1 MSTAPAGN
9 HLPLE
14 VLRMKMKRLLSCLL
28 SLALALSLAALPA
41 SASSATFPDIQSHWA
56 KSYIEAMTAAGM
68 FQGYEDGNFKPE
80 NQLTTA
86 EALALCAR
94 AVGLDS
100 DTALDIATDYYTEV
114 KDTLN
119 NEQTWFYQEFS
130 ICLATGILTSSDLK
144 SLYQSGDLT
153 DPIAKE
159 DLAVY
164 LVRAMQLGPMAER
177 LTSYPLP
184 FDDASSISGD
194 AKPSVYLLHIY
205 GIVEGDEYND
215 FSPKLSVTRAV
226 MATMLTRA
234 IAYMQAHGTSPDLPE
249 YTDYAF
255 RQGTIDSVSESGST
269 ILLSLNSDLTGA
281 AIGTVTLPD
290 DVTIYENNMETTSS
304 ALKTG
309 RHARVCLDSSGAAF
323 AVRVSDEL
331 EVFTAAVNG
340 IEDGSVAVT
349 VDGEER
355 VLTMDRFTQVQI
367 GSKTTGDA
375 SIVDENGNYTT
386 AVCKLDDQGRL
397 VAIQFTGGTSTV
409 EGILSDYTKAST
421 SSASA
426 TIQLIG
432 FDGVTRTYTIPSEAT
447 ITVDGLVDSLSTTLK
462 NSYVVLRLLDEDAS
476 VQSASVDTKSNYVQG
491 VIKSVD
497 SSDDTITIT
506 RLSNDRNAT
515 YDVTSSAVI
524 TYDGKTTRLRDLD
537 KNDFVTILLN
547 ESDDATMIQA
557 YPSST
562 TTEGTISERTF
573 GSGTDT
579 TITFVLTQK
588 DGTKVSFKVDLSDPP
603 TVERDDED
611 STVDKLR
618 VGDEVEITVRYGDVT
633 RIEAVTQNVNV
644 TGTVERIIQE
654 KSGYTLELVLSDGE
668 EVSYAVDSSVPVTQN
683 GDEVALSTLKP
694 GYKLGLAVNG
704 EQVVSIEIQ
713 QAVNTANKVSGTIL
727 YVDYDEDLIY
737 LRAATD
743 TGGEEMVTVEVR
755 SSTVL
760 LDVSTGEELA
770 LGDLD
775 SGDVIEVN
783 GAYSGTLFRATVIL
797 FQ

>member
-1 MSTAPAGN
+1 
-9 HLPLE
+9 
-14 VLRMKMKRLLSCLL
+14 MKVKRLLSCLL
-28 SLALALSLAALPA
+28 SLVMVFSLTALPA
-41 SASSATFPDIQSHWA
+41 SAATTFPDIQTHWA

-68 FQGYEDGNFKPE
+68 FKGYEDGSFKPE

-94 AVGLDS
+94 AIGLDS
-100 DTALDIATDYYTEV
+100 STTMDIATDYYDTV
-114 KDTLN
+114 KTTLN

-130 ICLATGILTSSDLK
+130 ICLATGILTTADLK

-153 DPIAKE
+153 DPIEKE

-177 LTSYPLP
+177 LTSYPLT
-184 FDDASSISGD
+184 FDDASSISAD
-194 AKPSVYLLHIY
+194 AKPSVYLLHVY
-205 GIVEGDEYND
+205 GIVEGDEFND
-215 FSPKLSVTRAV
+215 FSPKLNVTRAV

-255 RQGTIDSVSESGST
+255 RQGVIASATETNGVIQLT
-269 ILLSLNSDLTGA
+269 LNSDLTGA
-281 AIGTVTLPD
+281 AIGTITLPAN
-290 DVTIYENNMETTSS
+290 VTIYENNMETTSS
-304 ALKTG
+304 ALKNG
-309 RHARVCLDSSGAAF
+309 RHARVCLDSTGTAF
-323 AVRVSDEL
+323 AVRVSAEL
-331 EVFTAAVNG
+331 ETFTATVNG
-340 IEDGSVAVT
+340 IDGSSVAVT
-349 VDGEER
+349 VNGSGR
-355 VLTMDRFTQVQI
+355 LLTMDRFTQVQI

-375 SIVDENGNYTT
+375 SIVDSGANYTT

-409 EGILSDYTKAST
+409 EGILADYTRAST
-421 SSASA
+421 SSVSA

-432 FDGVTRTYTIPSEAT
+432 FDGVTRTYAIPSGAT
-447 ITVDGLVDSLSTTLK
+447 ITVDGLVDTLSASQK
-462 NSYVVLRLLDEDAS
+462 DSHVVLRLLDEDNS

-491 VIKSVD
+491 VVKSVD

-524 TYDGKTTRLRDLD
+524 TYKGETTRLRDLD

-547 ESDDATMIQA
+547 EDDDATMIQA
-557 YPSST
+557 YSGST
-562 TTEGTISERTF
+562 TAEGTISERTF
-573 GSGTDT
+573 GSGSDT

-588 DGTKVSFKVDLSDPP
+588 DGTKASFKVDLSDPP

-618 VGDEVEITVRYGDVT
+618 VGDEVVFTIRYGEVT
-633 RIEAVTQNVNV
+633 RIEATTQNVNL

-654 KSGYTLELVLSDGE
+654 KSGYTLEMLLSDGE
-668 EVSYAVDSSVPVTQN
+668 EVSYTVDSTVSVTQN
-683 GDEVALSTLKP
+683 SKEVALSSLKP

-704 EQVVSIEIQ
+704 DQVVAIEIQ
-713 QAVNTANKVSGTIL
+713 QAVNTGNKVSGTIL
-727 YVDYDEDLIY
+727 YVDYAEDIIY
-737 LRAATD
+737 LRATTD
-743 TGGEEMVTVEVR
+743 AGGEEMVTVEVP
-755 SSTVL
+755 SSAVIL
-760 LDVSTGEELA
+760 NASTGGSLD
-770 LGDLD
+770 LRDLD
-775 SGDVIEVN
+775 TGNVIEVN
-783 GAYSGTLFRATVIL
+783 GSYSGTIFRATIIL
-797 FQ
+797 RQ

>member
-1 MSTAPAGN
+1 
-9 HLPLE
+9 
-14 VLRMKMKRLLSCLL
+14 MKVKRLLSCLL
-28 SLALALSLAALPA
+28 SLVMVFSLTALPA
-41 SASSATFPDIQSHWA
+41 SAATTFPDIQTHWA

-68 FQGYEDGNFKPE
+68 FKGYEDGNFKPE

-94 AVGLDS
+94 AIGLDS
-100 DTALDIATDYYTEV
+100 STTMDIATDYYTEV
-114 KDTLN
+114 KTLLN

-130 ICLATGILTSSDLK
+130 VCLATGILTSSDLK

-153 DPIAKE
+153 DPIEKE

-164 LVRAMQLGPMAER
+164 LVRAMQLGPMADR
-177 LTSYPLP
+177 LTSYPLT
-184 FDDASSISGD
+184 FDDASSISAD
-194 AKPSVYLLHIY
+194 AKPSVYLLHVY
-205 GIVEGDEYND
+205 GIVEGDEFND
-215 FSPKLSVTRAV
+215 FSPKLNVTRAV

-255 RQGTIDSVSESGST
+255 RQGVIASTSEANGVIQLT
-269 ILLSLNSDLTGA
+269 LNSDLTGA
-281 AIGTVTLPD
+281 AIGTITLPAN
-290 DVTIYENNMETTSS
+290 VKIYENNMETTSS
-304 ALKTG
+304 ALKNG
-309 RHARVCLDSSGAAF
+309 RHARVCLDSTGTAF
-323 AVRVSDEL
+323 AVRVSAEL
-331 EVFTAAVNG
+331 ETFTATVNG
-340 IEDGSVAVT
+340 IDGKNVAVT
-349 VDGEER
+349 VNGSGR
-355 VLTMDRFTQVQI
+355 LLTMDRFTQVQI
-367 GSKTTGDA
+367 GNKTTGDY
-375 SIVDENGNYTT
+375 SIVDTGANYTT

-432 FDGVTRTYTIPSEAT
+432 FDGVTRTYTIPSDAT

-491 VIKSVD
+491 VIRSVD
-497 SSDDTITIT
+497 SSDDTISIT

-603 TVERDDED
+603 VVERDDED

-618 VGDEVEITVRYGDVT
+618 VGDEVVFTVRYGDVT
-633 RIEAVTQNVNV
+633 RIEATTQNVNL

-654 KSGYTLELVLSDGE
+654 KTGYTLEMLLSDGE
-668 EVSYAVDSSVPVTQN
+668 RVSYTVDSTVSVTQN
-683 GDEVALSTLKP
+683 NKEVALSSLKP

-704 EQVVSIEIQ
+704 DQVVAIEIQ
-713 QAVNTANKVSGTIL
+713 QAVNTGNKVSGTIL
-727 YVDYDEDLIY
+727 YVDYAEDIIY
-737 LRAATD
+737 LRATTD
-743 TGGEEMVTVEVR
+743 TGGEEMVTVEVP
-755 SSTVL
+755 STAVIL
-760 LDVSTGEELA
+760 NASTGGTLI
-770 LGDLD
+770 LRDLD
-775 SGDVIEVN
+775 TGSVIEVN
-783 GAYSGTLFRATVIL
+783 GSYNGTLFRATVIL
-797 FQ
+797 RQ

>member
-1 MSTAPAGN
+1 MSTAPAD
-9 HLPLE
+9 HQMPME
-14 VLRMKMKRLLSCLL
+14 VSRMKVKRLLSGL
-28 SLALALSLAALPA
+28 LALVMVLTATILPA
-41 SASSATFPDIQSHWA
+41 SAATTFPDIQSHWA

-68 FQGYEDGNFKPE
+68 FKGYEDGNFKPE

-94 AVGLDS
+94 TVGLDS
-100 DTALDIATDYYTEV
+100 STTMDIATDYYDTV
-114 KDTLN
+114 KTTLN

-130 ICLATGILTSSDLK
+130 ICLATGILTTSDLK

-177 LTSYPLP
+177 LTSYPLT
-184 FDDASSISGD
+184 FDDASSISAD
-194 AKPSVYLLHIY
+194 AKPSVYLLHVY
-205 GIVEGDEYND
+205 GIVEGDEFND
-215 FSPKLSVTRAV
+215 FSPKLNVTRAV

-255 RQGTIDSVSESGST
+255 RQGVISSVSTTNGV
-269 ILLSLNSDLTGA
+269 IQLSLNSDLTGA
-281 AIGTVTLPD
+281 AIGTVTLPAN
-290 DVTIYENNMETTSS
+290 VKIYENNMETTSS
-304 ALKTG
+304 ALKNG
-309 RHARVCLDSSGAAF
+309 RHARVCLDSSGTPF
-323 AVRVSDEL
+323 AVRVSGEL
-331 EVFTAAVNG
+331 ETFTATVNG
-340 IEDGSVAVT
+340 IDGKNVAVT
-349 VDGEER
+349 ADGTGR
-355 VLTMDRFTQVQI
+355 LLTMDRLTQVQI
-367 GSKTTGDA
+367 GTKTTGDY
-375 SIVDENGNYTT
+375 SIVDSGANYTT
-386 AVCKLDDQGRL
+386 AVCKLDDQGHL

-421 SSASA
+421 SSANA

-432 FDGVTRTYTIPSEAT
+432 FDGVTRTYTIPSDAT
-447 ITVDGLVDSLSTTLK
+447 ITVDGLVDSLSSSLK
-462 NSYVVLRLLDEDAS
+462 DSYVILRLLDEDAS
-476 VQSASVDTKSNYVQG
+476 VQSVSVDTKSNYVQG

-497 SSDDTITIT
+497 SSDDTISIT
-506 RLSNDRNAT
+506 RLSNDRTAT

-524 TYDGKTTRLRDLD
+524 TYDGETTRLKDLD

-579 TITFVLTQK
+579 TITFVVTQK

-603 TVERDDED
+603 VVERDDED

-618 VGDEVEITVRYGDVT
+618 VGDEVEFTVRYGDVT
-633 RIEAVTQNVNV
+633 RIEATTQNVNL

-654 KSGYTLELVLSDGE
+654 KSGYTLEMLLSDGE
-668 EVSYAVDSSVPVTQN
+668 EVSYTVDNSVSVTQN
-683 GDEVALSTLKP
+683 NKEVALSSLKP

-704 EQVVSIEIQ
+704 DQVVAIELQ
-713 QAVNTANKVSGTIL
+713 QAVNTGNKVSGTIL
-727 YVDYDEDLIY
+727 YVDYSEDIIY
-737 LRAATD
+737 LRATTD
-743 TGGEEMVTVEVR
+743 TGSEEMVTVEVP
-755 SSTVL
+755 SSAVIL
-760 LDVSTGEELA
+760 NASTGGTLV
-770 LGDLD
+770 LRDLD
-775 SGDVIEVN
+775 TGDSIEVN
-783 GAYSGTLFRATVIL
+783 GAYSGTIFQATIIL
-797 FQ
+797 RQ

>member
-1 MSTAPAGN
+1 MSTAPAD
-9 HLPLE
+9 HQMPME
-14 VLRMKMKRLLSCLL
+14 VSRMKVKRLLSGL
-28 SLALALSLAALPA
+28 LALVMVLTATILPA
-41 SASSATFPDIQSHWA
+41 SAATTFPDIQNHWA

-68 FQGYEDGNFKPE
+68 FKGYEDGNFKPE

-94 AVGLDS
+94 TIGLDS
-100 DTALDIATDYYTEV
+100 STTMDIATDYYDTV
-114 KDTLN
+114 KTTLN

-130 ICLATGILTSSDLK
+130 ICLATGILTTADLK

-177 LTSYPLP
+177 LTSYPLT
-184 FDDASSISGD
+184 FDDASSISAD
-194 AKPSVYLLHIY
+194 AKPSVYLLHVY
-205 GIVEGDEYND
+205 GIVEGDEFND
-215 FSPKLSVTRAV
+215 FSPKLNVTRAV

-255 RQGTIDSVSESGST
+255 RQGVISSVSTTNGV
-269 ILLSLNSDLTGA
+269 IQLSLNSDLTGA
-281 AIGTVTLPD
+281 AIGTVTLPAN
-290 DVTIYENNMETTSS
+290 VTIYENNMETTSS
-304 ALKTG
+304 ALKNG
-309 RHARVCLDSSGAAF
+309 RHARVCLDSSGTPF
-323 AVRVSDEL
+323 AVRVSGEL
-331 EVFTAAVNG
+331 ETFTATVNG
-340 IEDGSVAVT
+340 IDGKNVAVT
-349 VDGEER
+349 ADGTGR
-355 VLTMDRFTQVQI
+355 LLTMDRFTQVQI
-367 GSKTTGDA
+367 GTKTTGDY
-375 SIVDENGNYTT
+375 SIVESGANYTT

-409 EGILSDYTKAST
+409 EGILADYTKAST

-491 VIKSVD
+491 VIRSVD
-497 SSDDTITIT
+497 SSDDTISIT

-547 ESDDATMIQA
+547 ENDDATMIQA

-579 TITFVLTQK
+579 TITFVVTQK

-603 TVERDDED
+603 VVERDDED

-618 VGDEVEITVRYGDVT
+618 VGDEVEFTVRYGDVT
-633 RIEAVTQNVNV
+633 RIEATTQNVNL

-654 KSGYTLELVLSDGE
+654 KSGYTLEMLLSDGE
-668 EVSYAVDSSVPVTQN
+668 RVSYTVDSTVSVTQN
-683 GDEVALSTLKP
+683 NKEVALSSLKP

-704 EQVVSIEIQ
+704 DQVVAIEIQ
-713 QAVNTANKVSGTIL
+713 QAVNTGNKVSGTIL
-727 YVDYDEDLIY
+727 WVDYAQDLIY
-737 LRAATD
+737 LRATTD
-743 TGGEEMVTVEVR
+743 TGSEEMVTVEVP
-755 SSTVL
+755 SSAVIL
-760 LDVSTGEELA
+760 NASTGKSLV
-770 LGDLD
+770 LRDLD
-775 SGDVIEVN
+775 TGNVIEVN
-783 GAYSGTLFRATVIL
+783 GSYSGTIFEATIIL
-797 FQ
+797 RQ

>member
-1 MSTAPAGN
+1 
-9 HLPLE
+9 
-14 VLRMKMKRLLSCLL
+14 MKVKRLLSGL
-28 SLALALSLAALPA
+28 LALVMVLTATILPA
-41 SASSATFPDIQSHWA
+41 SAATTFPDIQNHWA
-56 KSYIEAMTAAGM
+56 KSYIEAMTTAGM
-68 FQGYEDGNFKPE
+68 FKGYEDGNFKPE

-94 AVGLDS
+94 AIGLDS
-100 DTALDIATDYYTEV
+100 STTMDIATDYYTEV
-114 KDTLN
+114 KTLLN

-130 ICLATGILTSSDLK
+130 VCLATGILTSSDLK

-153 DPIAKE
+153 DPIEKE

-164 LVRAMQLGPMAER
+164 LVRAMQLGPMADR
-177 LTSYPLP
+177 LTSYPLT
-184 FDDASSISGD
+184 FDDASSISAD
-194 AKPSVYLLHIY
+194 AKPSVYLLHVY
-205 GIVEGDEYND
+205 GIVEGDEFND
-215 FSPKLSVTRAV
+215 FSPKLNVTRAV

-255 RQGTIDSVSESGST
+255 RQGVIASTSEANGVIQLT
-269 ILLSLNSDLTGA
+269 LNSDLTGA
-281 AIGTVTLPD
+281 AIGTITLPAN
-290 DVTIYENNMETTSS
+290 VKIYENNMETTSS
-304 ALKTG
+304 ALKNG
-309 RHARVCLDSSGAAF
+309 RHARVCLDSTGTAF
-323 AVRVSDEL
+323 AVRVSAEL
-331 EVFTAAVNG
+331 ETFTTTVNG
-340 IEDGSVAVT
+340 IDGKNVAVT
-349 VDGEER
+349 VNGSGR
-355 VLTMDRFTQVQI
+355 LLTMDRFTQVQI
-367 GSKTTGDA
+367 GNKTTGDY
-375 SIVDENGNYTT
+375 SIVDTGANYTT

-491 VIKSVD
+491 VIRSVD
-497 SSDDTITIT
+497 SSDDTISIT

-603 TVERDDED
+603 VVERDDED

-618 VGDEVEITVRYGDVT
+618 VGDEVVFTVRYGDVT
-633 RIEAVTQNVNV
+633 RIEATTQNVNL

-654 KSGYTLELVLSDGE
+654 KTGYTLEMLLSDGE
-668 EVSYAVDSSVPVTQN
+668 RVSYTVDSTVSVTQN
-683 GDEVALSTLKP
+683 NKEVALSSLKP

-704 EQVVSIEIQ
+704 DQVVAIEIQ
-713 QAVNTANKVSGTIL
+713 QAVNTGNKVSGTIL
-727 YVDYDEDLIY
+727 YVDYAEDLIY
-737 LRAATD
+737 LRATTD
-743 TGGEEMVTVEVR
+743 TGGEEMVTVEVP
-755 SSTVL
+755 STAVIL
-760 LDVSTGEELA
+760 NASTGGTLI
-770 LGDLD
+770 LRDLD
-775 SGDVIEVN
+775 TGSVIEVN
-783 GAYSGTLFRATVIL
+783 GSYNGTIFRATVIL
-797 FQ
+797 RQ

>member
-1 MSTAPAGN
+1 MSTAPAD
-9 HLPLE
+9 HQMPME
-14 VLRMKMKRLLSCLL
+14 VSRMKVKRLLSGL
-28 SLALALSLAALPA
+28 LALVMVLTATILPA
-41 SASSATFPDIQSHWA
+41 SAATTFPDIQSHWA

-68 FQGYEDGNFKPE
+68 FKGYEDGNFKPE

-94 AVGLDS
+94 TVGLDS
-100 DTALDIATDYYTEV
+100 STTMDIATDYYDTV
-114 KDTLN
+114 KTTLN

-130 ICLATGILTSSDLK
+130 ICLATGILTTSDLK

-159 DLAVY
+159 DLAIY

-177 LTSYPLP
+177 LTSYPLT
-184 FDDASSISGD
+184 FDDASSISAD
-194 AKPSVYLLHIY
+194 AKPSVYLLHVY
-205 GIVEGDEYND
+205 GIVEGDEFND
-215 FSPKLSVTRAV
+215 FSPKLNVTRAV

-255 RQGTIDSVSESGST
+255 RQGVISSVSETNGV
-269 ILLSLNSDLTGA
+269 IQLSLNSDLTGA
-281 AIGTVTLPD
+281 AIGTVTLPAN
-290 DVTIYENNMETTSS
+290 VTIYENNMETTSS
-304 ALKTG
+304 ALKNG
-309 RHARVCLDSSGAAF
+309 RHARVCLDSSGTPF
-323 AVRVSDEL
+323 AVRVSGEL
-331 EVFTAAVNG
+331 ETFTATVNG
-340 IEDGSVAVT
+340 IDGKNVAVT
-349 VDGEER
+349 ADGTGQL
-355 VLTMDRFTQVQI
+355 LTMDRFTQVQI
-367 GSKTTGDA
+367 GTKTTGDY
-375 SIVDENGNYTT
+375 SIVDSGANYTT

-409 EGILSDYTKAST
+409 EGIFADYTKAST
-421 SSASA
+421 SSTSA

-432 FDGVTRTYTIPSEAT
+432 FDGVTRTYTIPSDAT
-447 ITVDGLVDSLSTTLK
+447 ITVDGLVDSLSSSLK
-462 NSYVVLRLLDEDAS
+462 DSYVILRLLDEDAS
-476 VQSASVDTKSNYVQG
+476 VQSVSVDTKSNYVQG

-497 SSDDTITIT
+497 SSDDTISIT
-506 RLSNDRNAT
+506 RLSNDRTAT

-524 TYDGKTTRLRDLD
+524 TYDGETTRLRDLD

-579 TITFVLTQK
+579 TITFVVTQK

-603 TVERDDED
+603 VVERDDED

-618 VGDEVEITVRYGDVT
+618 VGDEVEFTVRYGEVT
-633 RIEAVTQNVNV
+633 RIEAVTQNVNL

-654 KSGYTLELVLSDGE
+654 KSGYTLEMLLSDGE
-668 EVSYAVDSSVPVTQN
+668 EVSYTVDNSVSVTQN
-683 GDEVALSTLKP
+683 SKEVALSSLKP

-704 EQVVSIEIQ
+704 DQVVAIEIQ
-713 QAVNTANKVSGTIL
+713 QAVNTGNKVSGTIL
-727 YVDYDEDLIY
+727 YVDYAEDIIY
-737 LRAATD
+737 LRATTD
-743 TGGEEMVTVEVR
+743 AGSEEMVTVEVP
-755 SSTVL
+755 SSTVIL
-760 LDVSTGEELA
+760 NASTGGTLV
-770 LGDLD
+770 LRDLD
-775 SGDVIEVN
+775 TGDSIEVN
-783 GAYSGTLFRATVIL
+783 GAYSGTIFQATIIL
-797 FQ
+797 RQ

>member
-1 MSTAPAGN
+1 MSTAPAD
-9 HLPLE
+9 HQMPME
-14 VLRMKMKRLLSCLL
+14 VSRMKVKRLLSGL
-28 SLALALSLAALPA
+28 LALVMVLTATILPA
-41 SASSATFPDIQSHWA
+41 SAATTFPDIQNHWA

-68 FQGYEDGNFKPE
+68 FKGYEDGNFKPE

-94 AVGLDS
+94 TVGLDS
-100 DTALDIATDYYTEV
+100 STTMDIATDYYDTV
-114 KDTLN
+114 KTTLN

-130 ICLATGILTSSDLK
+130 ICLATGILTTSDLK

-177 LTSYPLP
+177 LTSYPLT
-184 FDDASSISGD
+184 FDDASSISAD
-194 AKPSVYLLHIY
+194 AKPSVYLLHVY
-205 GIVEGDEYND
+205 GIVEGDEFND
-215 FSPKLSVTRAV
+215 FSPKLNVTRAV

-255 RQGTIDSVSESGST
+255 RQGVISSVSTPNGV
-269 ILLSLNSDLTGA
+269 IQLSLNSDLTGA
-281 AIGTVTLPD
+281 AIGTVTLPAN
-290 DVTIYENNMETTSS
+290 VKIYENNMETTSS
-304 ALKTG
+304 ALKNG
-309 RHARVCLDSSGAAF
+309 RHARVCLDSSGTPF
-323 AVRVSDEL
+323 AVRVSGEL
-331 EVFTAAVNG
+331 ETFTATVNG
-340 IEDGSVAVT
+340 IDGKNVAVT
-349 VDGEER
+349 ADGTGR
-355 VLTMDRFTQVQI
+355 LLTMDRLTQVQI
-367 GSKTTGDA
+367 GTKTTGDY
-375 SIVDENGNYTT
+375 SIVDSGANYTT

-421 SSASA
+421 SSANA

-432 FDGVTRTYTIPSEAT
+432 FDGVTRTYTIPSDAT
-447 ITVDGLVDSLSTTLK
+447 ITVDGLVDSLSSSLK
-462 NSYVVLRLLDEDAS
+462 DSYVILRLLDEDAS
-476 VQSASVDTKSNYVQG
+476 VQSVSVDTKSNYVQG

-497 SSDDTITIT
+497 SSDDTISIT
-506 RLSNDRNAT
+506 RLSNDRTAT

-524 TYDGKTTRLRDLD
+524 TYDGETTRLKDLD

-579 TITFVLTQK
+579 TITFVVTQK

-603 TVERDDED
+603 VVERDDED

-618 VGDEVEITVRYGDVT
+618 VGDEVEFTVRYGDVT
-633 RIEAVTQNVNV
+633 RIEATTQNVNL

-654 KSGYTLELVLSDGE
+654 KSGYTLEMLLSDGE
-668 EVSYAVDSSVPVTQN
+668 EVSYTVDNSVSVTQN
-683 GDEVALSTLKP
+683 NKEVALSSLKP

-704 EQVVSIEIQ
+704 DQVVAIEIQ
-713 QAVNTANKVSGTIL
+713 QAVNTGNKVSGTIL
-727 YVDYDEDLIY
+727 YVDYSEDIIY
-737 LRAATD
+737 LRATTD
-743 TGGEEMVTVEVR
+743 TGSEEMVTVEVP
-755 SSTVL
+755 SSAVIL
-760 LDVSTGEELA
+760 NASTGGTLV
-770 LGDLD
+770 LRDLD
-775 SGDVIEVN
+775 TGDIIEVN
-783 GAYSGTLFRATVIL
+783 GSYSGTIFEATIIL
-797 FQ
+797 RQ

>member
-1 MSTAPAGN
+1 
-9 HLPLE
+9 
-14 VLRMKMKRLLSCLL
+14 MKVKRLLSGL
-28 SLALALSLAALPA
+28 LALVMVLTATILPA
-41 SASSATFPDIQSHWA
+41 SAATTFPDIQNHWA

-68 FQGYEDGNFKPE
+68 FKGYEDGNFKPE

-94 AVGLDS
+94 TVGLDS
-100 DTALDIATDYYTEV
+100 STISDITTDYYDTV
-114 KDTLN
+114 KTTLN

-130 ICLATGILTSSDLK
+130 ICLATGILTTSDLK

-177 LTSYPLP
+177 LTSYPLT
-184 FDDASSISGD
+184 FDDASSIASD
-194 AKPSVYLLHIY
+194 AKPSVYLLHVY
-205 GIVEGDEYND
+205 GIVEGDQFND
-215 FSPKLSVTRAV
+215 FSPKLNVTRAV

-234 IAYMQAHGTSPDLPE
+234 IAYMQAHGTSPDLPA

-255 RQGTIDSVSESGST
+255 RQGVISSTTETNGTIQ
-269 ILLSLNSDLTGA
+269 LSLNSDLTGA
-281 AIGTVTLPD
+281 AIGTITLPAN
-290 DVTIYENNMETTSS
+290 VKIYENNMESTSS
-304 ALKTG
+304 ALKNG
-309 RHARVCLDSSGAAF
+309 RHARVCLDSSGTPF
-323 AVRVSDEL
+323 AVRVSAEL
-331 EVFTAAVNG
+331 ETFTATVNG
-340 IEDGSVAVT
+340 IDGKNVAVT
-349 VDGEER
+349 VNGTGR
-355 VLTMDRFTQVQI
+355 ILTMDRFTQVQI
-367 GSKTTGDA
+367 GTKTTGDY
-375 SIVDENGNYTT
+375 SIVDSGSNYTT

-421 SSASA
+421 SSANA

-432 FDGVTRTYTIPSEAT
+432 FDGVTRTYTIPSDAT
-447 ITVDGLVDSLSTTLK
+447 ITVDGLVDSLSSSLK
-462 NSYVVLRLLDEDAS
+462 DSYVILRLLDEDAS
-476 VQSASVDTKSNYVQG
+476 VQSVSVDTKSNYVQG

-497 SSDDTITIT
+497 SSDDTISIT
-506 RLSNDRNAT
+506 RLSNDRTAT

-524 TYDGKTTRLRDLD
+524 TYDGETTRLKDLD

-579 TITFVLTQK
+579 TITFVVTQK

-603 TVERDDED
+603 VVERDDED

-618 VGDEVEITVRYGDVT
+618 VGDEVEFTVRYGDVT
-633 RIEAVTQNVNV
+633 RIEATTQNVNL

-654 KSGYTLELVLSDGE
+654 KSGYTLEMLLSDGE
-668 EVSYAVDSSVPVTQN
+668 EVSYTVDNSVSVTQN
-683 GDEVALSTLKP
+683 NKEVALSSLKP

-704 EQVVSIEIQ
+704 DQVVAIEIQ
-713 QAVNTANKVSGTIL
+713 QAVNTGNKVSGTIL
-727 YVDYDEDLIY
+727 YVDYAEDIIY
-737 LRAATD
+737 LRATTD
-743 TGGEEMVTVEVR
+743 AGGEEMVTVEVP
-755 SSTVL
+755 SSAVIL
-760 LDVSTGEELA
+760 NASTGGTLV
-770 LGDLD
+770 LRDLD
-775 SGDVIEVN
+775 TGDIIEVN
-783 GAYSGTLFRATVIL
+783 GSYSGTIFEATIIL
-797 FQ
+797 RQ

>member
-1 MSTAPAGN
+1 MSTAPAD
-9 HLPLE
+9 HQMPME
-14 VLRMKMKRLLSCLL
+14 VSRMKVKRLLSGL
-28 SLALALSLAALPA
+28 LALVMVLTATILPA
-41 SASSATFPDIQSHWA
+41 SAATTFPDIQSHWA

-68 FQGYEDGNFKPE
+68 FKGYEDGNFKPE

-94 AVGLDS
+94 TVGLDS
-100 DTALDIATDYYTEV
+100 STTMDIATDYYDTV
-114 KDTLN
+114 KTTLN

-130 ICLATGILTSSDLK
+130 ICLATGILTTSDLK

-177 LTSYPLP
+177 LTSYPLT
-184 FDDASSISGD
+184 FDDASSISAD
-194 AKPSVYLLHIY
+194 AKPSVYLLHVY
-205 GIVEGDEYND
+205 GIVEGDEFND
-215 FSPKLSVTRAV
+215 FSPKLNVTRAV

-255 RQGTIDSVSESGST
+255 RQGVISSVSTTNGV
-269 ILLSLNSDLTGA
+269 IQLSLNSDLTGA
-281 AIGTVTLPD
+281 AIGTVTLPAN
-290 DVTIYENNMETTSS
+290 VKIYENNMETTSS
-304 ALKTG
+304 ALKNG
-309 RHARVCLDSSGAAF
+309 RHARVCLDSSGTPF
-323 AVRVSDEL
+323 AVRVSGEL
-331 EVFTAAVNG
+331 ETFTATVNG
-340 IEDGSVAVT
+340 IDGKNVAVT
-349 VDGEER
+349 ADGTGR
-355 VLTMDRFTQVQI
+355 LLTMDRLTQVQI
-367 GSKTTGDA
+367 GTKTTGDY
-375 SIVDENGNYTT
+375 SIVDSGANYTT

-409 EGILSDYTKAST
+409 EGILSDYIKAST
-421 SSASA
+421 SSANA

-432 FDGVTRTYTIPSEAT
+432 FDGVTRTYTIPSDAT
-447 ITVDGLVDSLSTTLK
+447 ITVDGLVDSLSSSLK
-462 NSYVVLRLLDEDAS
+462 DSYVILRLLDEDAS
-476 VQSASVDTKSNYVQG
+476 VQSVSVDTKSNYVQG

-497 SSDDTITIT
+497 SSDDTISIT
-506 RLSNDRNAT
+506 RLSNDRTAT

-524 TYDGKTTRLRDLD
+524 TYDGETTRLKDLD

-579 TITFVLTQK
+579 TITFVVTQK

-603 TVERDDED
+603 VVERDDED

-618 VGDEVEITVRYGDVT
+618 VGDEVEFTVRYGDVT
-633 RIEAVTQNVNV
+633 RIEATTQNVNL

-654 KSGYTLELVLSDGE
+654 KSGYTLEMLLSDGE
-668 EVSYAVDSSVPVTQN
+668 EVSYTVDNSVSVTQN
-683 GDEVALSTLKP
+683 NKEVALSSLKP

-704 EQVVSIEIQ
+704 DQVVAIELQ
-713 QAVNTANKVSGTIL
+713 QAVNTGNKVSGTIL
-727 YVDYDEDLIY
+727 YVDYSEDIIY
-737 LRAATD
+737 LRATTD
-743 TGGEEMVTVEVR
+743 TGSEEMVTVEVP
-755 SSTVL
+755 SSAVIL
-760 LDVSTGEELA
+760 NASTGGTLV
-770 LGDLD
+770 LRDLD
-775 SGDVIEVN
+775 TGDSIEVN
-783 GAYSGTLFRATVIL
+783 GAYSGTIFQATIIL
-797 FQ
+797 RQ

>member
-1 MSTAPAGN
+1 MSTAPAD
-9 HLPLE
+9 HQMPME
-14 VLRMKMKRLLSCLL
+14 VSRMKVKRLLSGL
-28 SLALALSLAALPA
+28 LALVMVLTATILPA
-41 SASSATFPDIQSHWA
+41 SAATTFPDIQNHWA

-68 FQGYEDGNFKPE
+68 FKGYEDGNFKPE

-94 AVGLDS
+94 TVGLDS
-100 DTALDIATDYYTEV
+100 STISDITTDYYDTV
-114 KDTLN
+114 KTTLN

-130 ICLATGILTSSDLK
+130 ICLATGILTTSDLK

-177 LTSYPLP
+177 LTSYPLT
-184 FDDASSISGD
+184 FDDASSISAD
-194 AKPSVYLLHIY
+194 AKPSVYLLHVY
-205 GIVEGDEYND
+205 GIVEGDEFNN
-215 FSPKLSVTRAV
+215 FSPKLNVTRAV

-255 RQGTIDSVSESGST
+255 RQGVISSVSETNGV
-269 ILLSLNSDLTGA
+269 IQLSLNSDLTGA
-281 AIGTVTLPD
+281 AIGTVTLPAN
-290 DVTIYENNMETTSS
+290 VTIYENNMETTSS
-304 ALKTG
+304 ALKNG
-309 RHARVCLDSSGAAF
+309 RHARVCLDSSGTPF
-323 AVRVSDEL
+323 AVRVSGEL
-331 EVFTAAVNG
+331 ETFTATVNG
-340 IEDGSVAVT
+340 IDGKNVAVT
-349 VDGEER
+349 ADGTGR
-355 VLTMDRFTQVQI
+355 LLTMDRFTQVQI
-367 GSKTTGDA
+367 GTKTTGDY
-375 SIVDENGNYTT
+375 SIVDSGANYTT

-421 SSASA
+421 SSANA

-432 FDGVTRTYTIPSEAT
+432 FDGVTRTYTIPSDAT
-447 ITVDGLVDSLSTTLK
+447 ITVDGLVDSLSSSLK
-462 NSYVVLRLLDEDAS
+462 DSYVILRLLDEDAS
-476 VQSASVDTKSNYVQG
+476 VQSVSVDTKSNYVQG

-497 SSDDTITIT
+497 SSDDTISIT
-506 RLSNDRNAT
+506 RLSNDRTAT

-524 TYDGKTTRLRDLD
+524 TYDGETTRLKDLD

-579 TITFVLTQK
+579 TITFVVTQK

-603 TVERDDED
+603 VVERDDED

-618 VGDEVEITVRYGDVT
+618 VGDEVEFTVRYGDVT
-633 RIEAVTQNVNV
+633 RIEATTQNVNL

-654 KSGYTLELVLSDGE
+654 KSGYTLEMLLSDGE
-668 EVSYAVDSSVPVTQN
+668 EVSYTVDNSVSVTQN
-683 GDEVALSTLKP
+683 NKEVALSSLKP

-704 EQVVSIEIQ
+704 DQVVAIEIQ
-713 QAVNTANKVSGTIL
+713 QAVNTGNKVSGTIL
-727 YVDYDEDLIY
+727 YVDYSEDIIY
-737 LRAATD
+737 LRATTD
-743 TGGEEMVTVEVR
+743 TGSEEMVTVEVP
-755 SSTVL
+755 SSAVIL
-760 LDVSTGEELA
+760 NASTGGTLV
-770 LGDLD
+770 LRDLD
-775 SGDVIEVN
+775 TGDSIEVN
-783 GAYSGTLFRATVIL
+783 GSYSGTIFEATIIL
-797 FQ
+797 RQ

>member
-1 MSTAPAGN
+1 
-9 HLPLE
+9 
-14 VLRMKMKRLLSCLL
+14 MKVKRLLSCLL
-28 SLALALSLAALPA
+28 SLVMVFSLTALPA
-41 SASSATFPDIQSHWA
+41 SAATTFPDIQTHWA
-56 KSYIEAMTAAGM
+56 KSYIEAMTTAGM
-68 FQGYEDGNFKPE
+68 FKGYEDGNFKPE

-94 AVGLDS
+94 AIGLDS
-100 DTALDIATDYYTEV
+100 STTMDIATDYYTEV
-114 KDTLN
+114 KTLLN

-130 ICLATGILTSSDLK
+130 VCLATGILTSSDLK

-153 DPIAKE
+153 DPIEKE

-164 LVRAMQLGPMAER
+164 LVRAMQLGPMADR
-177 LTSYPLP
+177 LTSYPLT
-184 FDDASSISGD
+184 FDDASSISAD
-194 AKPSVYLLHIY
+194 AKPSVYLLHVY
-205 GIVEGDEYND
+205 GIVEGDEFND
-215 FSPKLSVTRAV
+215 FSPKLNVTRAV

-255 RQGTIDSVSESGST
+255 RQGVIASTSEANGVIQLT
-269 ILLSLNSDLTGA
+269 LNSDLTGA
-281 AIGTVTLPD
+281 AIGTITLPAN
-290 DVTIYENNMETTSS
+290 VKIYENNMETTSS
-304 ALKTG
+304 ALKNG
-309 RHARVCLDSSGAAF
+309 RHARVCLDSTGTAF
-323 AVRVSDEL
+323 AVRVSAEL
-331 EVFTAAVNG
+331 ETFTATVNG
-340 IEDGSVAVT
+340 IDGKNVAVT
-349 VDGEER
+349 VNGSGR
-355 VLTMDRFTQVQI
+355 LLTMDRFTQVQI
-367 GSKTTGDA
+367 GNKTTGDY
-375 SIVDENGNYTT
+375 SIVDTGANYTT

-491 VIKSVD
+491 VIRSVD
-497 SSDDTITIT
+497 SSDDTISIT

-603 TVERDDED
+603 VVERDDED

-618 VGDEVEITVRYGDVT
+618 VGDEVVFTVRYGDVT
-633 RIEAVTQNVNV
+633 RIEATTQNVNL

-654 KSGYTLELVLSDGE
+654 KTGYTLEMLLSDGE
-668 EVSYAVDSSVPVTQN
+668 RVSYTVDSTVSVTQN
-683 GDEVALSTLKP
+683 NKEVALSSLKP

-704 EQVVSIEIQ
+704 DQVVAIEIQ
-713 QAVNTANKVSGTIL
+713 QAVNTGNKVSGTIL
-727 YVDYDEDLIY
+727 YVDYAEDIIY
-737 LRAATD
+737 LRATTD
-743 TGGEEMVTVEVR
+743 TGGEEMVTVEVP
-755 SSTVL
+755 STAVIL
-760 LDVSTGEELA
+760 NASTGGTLI
-770 LGDLD
+770 LRDLD
-775 SGDVIEVN
+775 TGSVIEVN
-783 GAYSGTLFRATVIL
+783 GSYNGTIFRATVIL
-797 FQ
+797 RQ

>member
-1 MSTAPAGN
+1 MSTAPAD
-9 HLPLE
+9 HQMPME
-14 VLRMKMKRLLSCLL
+14 VSRMKVKRLLSGL
-28 SLALALSLAALPA
+28 LALVMVLTATILPA
-41 SASSATFPDIQSHWA
+41 SAATTFPDIQNHWA

-68 FQGYEDGNFKPE
+68 FKGYEDGNFKPE

-94 AVGLDS
+94 TVGLDS
-100 DTALDIATDYYTEV
+100 STTMDIATDYYDTV
-114 KDTLN
+114 KTTLN

-130 ICLATGILTSSDLK
+130 ICLATGILTTSDLK

-177 LTSYPLP
+177 LTSYPLT
-184 FDDASSISGD
+184 FDDASSISAD
-194 AKPSVYLLHIY
+194 AKPSVYLLHVY
-205 GIVEGDEYND
+205 GIVEGDEFND
-215 FSPKLSVTRAV
+215 FSPKLNVTRAV

-255 RQGTIDSVSESGST
+255 RQGVISSVSTTNGV
-269 ILLSLNSDLTGA
+269 IQLSLNSDLTGA
-281 AIGTVTLPD
+281 AIGTVTLPAN
-290 DVTIYENNMETTSS
+290 VKIYENNMETTSS
-304 ALKTG
+304 ALKNG
-309 RHARVCLDSSGAAF
+309 RHARVCLDSSGTPF
-323 AVRVSDEL
+323 AVRVSGEL
-331 EVFTAAVNG
+331 ETFTATVNG
-340 IEDGSVAVT
+340 IDGKNVAVT
-349 VDGEER
+349 ADGTGR
-355 VLTMDRFTQVQI
+355 LLTMDRLTQVQI
-367 GSKTTGDA
+367 GTKTTGDY
-375 SIVDENGNYTT
+375 SIVDSGANYTT

-409 EGILSDYTKAST
+409 EGILSDYIKAST
-421 SSASA
+421 SSANA

-432 FDGVTRTYTIPSEAT
+432 FDGVTRTYTIPSDAT
-447 ITVDGLVDSLSTTLK
+447 ITVDGLVDSLSSSLK
-462 NSYVVLRLLDEDAS
+462 DSYVILRLLDEDAS
-476 VQSASVDTKSNYVQG
+476 VQSVSVDTKSNYVQG

-497 SSDDTITIT
+497 SSDDTISIT
-506 RLSNDRNAT
+506 RLSNDRTAT

-524 TYDGKTTRLRDLD
+524 TYDGETTRLKDLD

-579 TITFVLTQK
+579 TITFVVTQK

-603 TVERDDED
+603 VVERDDED

-618 VGDEVEITVRYGDVT
+618 VGDEVEFTVRYGDVT
-633 RIEAVTQNVNV
+633 RIEATTQNVNL

-654 KSGYTLELVLSDGE
+654 KSGYTLEMLLSDGE
-668 EVSYAVDSSVPVTQN
+668 EVSYTVDNSVSVTQN
-683 GDEVALSTLKP
+683 NKEVALSSLKP

-704 EQVVSIEIQ
+704 DQVVAIELQ
-713 QAVNTANKVSGTIL
+713 QAVNTGNKVSGTIL
-727 YVDYDEDLIY
+727 YVDYSEDIIY
-737 LRAATD
+737 LRATTD
-743 TGGEEMVTVEVR
+743 TGSEEMVTVEVP
-755 SSTVL
+755 SSAVIL
-760 LDVSTGEELA
+760 NASTGGTLV
-770 LGDLD
+770 LRDLD
-775 SGDVIEVN
+775 TGDSIEVN
-783 GAYSGTLFRATVIL
+783 GAYSGTIFQATIIL
-797 FQ
+797 RQ

>member
-1 MSTAPAGN
+1 
-9 HLPLE
+9 
-14 VLRMKMKRLLSCLL
+14 MKVKRLLSGL
-28 SLALALSLAALPA
+28 LALVMVLTATILPA
-41 SASSATFPDIQSHWA
+41 SAATTFPDVQSHWA

-68 FQGYEDGNFKPE
+68 FKGYEDGNFKPE

-94 AVGLDS
+94 TVGLDS
-100 DTALDIATDYYTEV
+100 STISDITTDYYDTV
-114 KDTLN
+114 KTTLN

-130 ICLATGILTSSDLK
+130 ICLATGILTTSDLK

-177 LTSYPLP
+177 LTSYPLT
-184 FDDASSISGD
+184 FDDASSISAD
-194 AKPSVYLLHIY
+194 AKPSVYLLHVY
-205 GIVEGDEYND
+205 GIVEGDEFNN
-215 FSPKLSVTRAV
+215 FSPKLNVTRAV

-255 RQGTIDSVSESGST
+255 RQGVISSVSETNGV
-269 ILLSLNSDLTGA
+269 IQLSLNSDLTGA
-281 AIGTVTLPD
+281 AIGTVTLPAN
-290 DVTIYENNMETTSS
+290 VTIYENNMETTSS
-304 ALKTG
+304 ALKNG
-309 RHARVCLDSSGAAF
+309 RHARVCLDSSGTAF
-323 AVRVSDEL
+323 AVRVSGEL
-331 EVFTAAVNG
+331 ETFTATVNG
-340 IEDGSVAVT
+340 IDGKNVAVT
-349 VDGEER
+349 ADGTGR
-355 VLTMDRFTQVQI
+355 LLTMDRFTQVQI
-367 GSKTTGDA
+367 GTKTTGDY
-375 SIVDENGNYTT
+375 SIVDSGANYTT

-409 EGILSDYTKAST
+409 EGIFADYTKAST

-432 FDGVTRTYTIPSEAT
+432 FDGVTRTYTIPSDAT
-447 ITVDGLVDSLSTTLK
+447 ITVDGLVDSLSSSLK
-462 NSYVVLRLLDEDAS
+462 DSYVILRLLDEDAS
-476 VQSASVDTKSNYVQG
+476 VQSVSVDTKSNYVQG

-497 SSDDTITIT
+497 SSDDTISIT
-506 RLSNDRNAT
+506 RLSNDRTAT

-524 TYDGKTTRLRDLD
+524 TYDGETTRLKDLD

-579 TITFVLTQK
+579 TITFVVTQK

-603 TVERDDED
+603 VVERDDED

-618 VGDEVEITVRYGDVT
+618 VGDEVEFTVRYGEVT
-633 RIEAVTQNVNV
+633 RIEATTQNVNL

-654 KSGYTLELVLSDGE
+654 KSGYTLEMLLSDGE
-668 EVSYAVDSSVPVTQN
+668 EVSYTVDNSVSVTQN
-683 GDEVALSTLKP
+683 SKEVALSSLKP

-704 EQVVSIEIQ
+704 DQVVAIEIQ
-713 QAVNTANKVSGTIL
+713 QAVNTGNKVSGTIL
-727 YVDYDEDLIY
+727 YVDYSEDIIY
-737 LRAATD
+737 LRATTD
-743 TGGEEMVTVEVR
+743 TGSEEMVTVEVP
-755 SSTVL
+755 SSAVIL
-760 LDVSTGEELA
+760 NASTGKSLV
-770 LGDLD
+770 LRDLD
-775 SGDVIEVN
+775 TGDVIEVN
-783 GAYSGTLFRATVIL
+783 GSYSGTIFEATIIL
-797 FQ
+797 RQ

>member
-1 MSTAPAGN
+1 
-9 HLPLE
+9 
-14 VLRMKMKRLLSCLL
+14 MKVKRLLSCLL
-28 SLALALSLAALPA
+28 SLVMVFSLTALPA
-41 SASSATFPDIQSHWA
+41 SAATTFPDIQTHWA

-68 FQGYEDGNFKPE
+68 FKGYEDGNFKPE

-94 AVGLDS
+94 AIGLDS
-100 DTALDIATDYYTEV
+100 STTMDIATDYYTEV
-114 KDTLN
+114 KTLLN

-130 ICLATGILTSSDLK
+130 VCLATGILTSSDLK

-153 DPIAKE
+153 DPIEKE

-164 LVRAMQLGPMAER
+164 LVRAMQLGPMADR
-177 LTSYPLP
+177 LTSYPLT
-184 FDDASSISGD
+184 FDDASSISAD
-194 AKPSVYLLHIY
+194 AKPSVYLLHVY
-205 GIVEGDEYND
+205 GIVEGDEFND
-215 FSPKLSVTRAV
+215 FSPKLNVTRAV

-234 IAYMQAHGTSPDLPE
+234 IAYMQSHGTSPDLPA

-255 RQGTIDSVSESGST
+255 RQGVIASTSEANGVIQLT
-269 ILLSLNSDLTGA
+269 LNSDLTGA
-281 AIGTVTLPD
+281 AIGTITLPAN
-290 DVTIYENNMETTSS
+290 VKIYENNMETTSS
-304 ALKTG
+304 ALKNG
-309 RHARVCLDSSGAAF
+309 RHARVCLDSTGTAF
-323 AVRVSDEL
+323 AVRVSAEL
-331 EVFTAAVNG
+331 ETFTATVNG
-340 IEDGSVAVT
+340 IDGKNVAVT
-349 VDGEER
+349 VNGSGR
-355 VLTMDRFTQVQI
+355 LLTMDRFTQVQI
-367 GSKTTGDA
+367 GNKTTGDY
-375 SIVDENGNYTT
+375 SIVDTGANYTT

-432 FDGVTRTYTIPSEAT
+432 FDGVTRTYTIPSDAT

-491 VIKSVD
+491 VIRSVD
-497 SSDDTITIT
+497 SSDDTISIT

-603 TVERDDED
+603 VVERDDED

-618 VGDEVEITVRYGDVT
+618 VGDEVVFTVRYGDVT
-633 RIEAVTQNVNV
+633 RIEATTQNVNL

-654 KSGYTLELVLSDGE
+654 KTGYTLEMLLSDGE
-668 EVSYAVDSSVPVTQN
+668 RVSYTVDSTVSVTQN
-683 GDEVALSTLKP
+683 NKEVALSSLKP

-704 EQVVSIEIQ
+704 DQVVAIEIQ
-713 QAVNTANKVSGTIL
+713 QAVNTGNKVSGTIL
-727 YVDYDEDLIY
+727 YVDYAEDIIY
-737 LRAATD
+737 LRATTD
-743 TGGEEMVTVEVR
+743 TGGEEMVTVEVP
-755 SSTVL
+755 STAVIL
-760 LDVSTGEELA
+760 NASTGGTLV
-770 LGDLD
+770 LRDLD
-775 SGDVIEVN
+775 TGSVIEVN
-783 GAYSGTLFRATVIL
+783 GSYNGTIFRATVIL
-797 FQ
+797 RQ

>member
-1 MSTAPAGN
+1 MSTAPAD
-9 HLPLE
+9 HQMPME
-14 VLRMKMKRLLSCLL
+14 VSRMKVKRLLSGL
-28 SLALALSLAALPA
+28 LALVMVLTATILPA
-41 SASSATFPDIQSHWA
+41 SAATTFPDIQNHWA

-68 FQGYEDGNFKPE
+68 FKGYEDGNFKPE

-94 AVGLDS
+94 TIGLDS
-100 DTALDIATDYYTEV
+100 STTMDIATDYYDTV
-114 KDTLN
+114 KTTLN

-130 ICLATGILTSSDLK
+130 ICLATGILTTADLK

-177 LTSYPLP
+177 LTSYPLT
-184 FDDASSISGD
+184 FDDASSISAD
-194 AKPSVYLLHIY
+194 AKPSVYLLHVY
-205 GIVEGDEYND
+205 GIVEGDEFND
-215 FSPKLSVTRAV
+215 FSPKLNVTRAV

-255 RQGTIDSVSESGST
+255 RQGVISSVSTTNGV
-269 ILLSLNSDLTGA
+269 IQLSLNSDLTGA
-281 AIGTVTLPD
+281 AIGTVTLPAN
-290 DVTIYENNMETTSS
+290 VTIYENNMETTSS
-304 ALKTG
+304 ALKNG
-309 RHARVCLDSSGAAF
+309 RHARVCLDSSGTPF
-323 AVRVSDEL
+323 AVRVSGEL
-331 EVFTAAVNG
+331 ETFTATVNG
-340 IEDGSVAVT
+340 IDGKNVAVT
-349 VDGEER
+349 ADGTGR
-355 VLTMDRFTQVQI
+355 LLTMDRFTQVQI
-367 GSKTTGDA
+367 GTKTTGDY
-375 SIVDENGNYTT
+375 SIVESGANYTT

-397 VAIQFTGGTSTV
+397 VAIQFTGGTSTT
-409 EGILSDYTKAST
+409 EGIFADYTKSST
-421 SSASA
+421 SSANA

-432 FDGVTRTYTIPSEAT
+432 FDGVTRTYTIPSDAT
-447 ITVDGLVDSLSTTLK
+447 ITVDGLVDSLSSSLK
-462 NSYVVLRLLDEDAS
+462 DSYVILRLLDEDAS
-476 VQSASVDTKSNYVQG
+476 VQSVSVDTKSNYVQG

-497 SSDDTITIT
+497 SSDDTISIT
-506 RLSNDRNAT
+506 RLSNDRTAT

-524 TYDGKTTRLRDLD
+524 TYDGETTRLKDLD

-579 TITFVLTQK
+579 TITFVVTQK

-603 TVERDDED
+603 VVERDDED

-618 VGDEVEITVRYGDVT
+618 VGDEVEFTVRYGDVT
-633 RIEAVTQNVNV
+633 RIEATTQNVNL

-654 KSGYTLELVLSDGE
+654 KSGYTLEMLLSDGE
-668 EVSYAVDSSVPVTQN
+668 EVSYTVDNSVSVTQN
-683 GDEVALSTLKP
+683 NKEVALSSLKP

-704 EQVVSIEIQ
+704 DQVVAIEIQ
-713 QAVNTANKVSGTIL
+713 QAVNTGNKVSGTIL
-727 YVDYDEDLIY
+727 WVDYAQDLIY
-737 LRAATD
+737 LRATTD
-743 TGGEEMVTVEVR
+743 TGSEEMVTVEVP
-755 SSTVL
+755 SSAVIL
-760 LDVSTGEELA
+760 NASTGKSLV
-770 LGDLD
+770 LRDLD
-775 SGDVIEVN
+775 TGNVIEVN
-783 GAYSGTLFRATVIL
+783 GSYSGTIFEATIIL
-797 FQ
+797 RQ

>member
-1 MSTAPAGN
+1 
-9 HLPLE
+9 
-14 VLRMKMKRLLSCLL
+14 MKVKRLLSCLL
-28 SLALALSLAALPA
+28 SLVMVFSLTALPA
-41 SASSATFPDIQSHWA
+41 SAATTFPDIQTHWA
-56 KSYIEAMTAAGM
+56 KSYIEAMTTAGM
-68 FQGYEDGNFKPE
+68 FKGYEDGNFKPE

-94 AVGLDS
+94 AIGLDS
-100 DTALDIATDYYTEV
+100 STTMDIATDYYTEV
-114 KDTLN
+114 KTLLN

-130 ICLATGILTSSDLK
+130 VCLATGILTSSDLK

-153 DPIAKE
+153 DPIEKE

-164 LVRAMQLGPMAER
+164 LVRAMQLGPMADR
-177 LTSYPLP
+177 LTSYPLT
-184 FDDASSISGD
+184 FDDASSISAD
-194 AKPSVYLLHIY
+194 AKPSVYLLHVY
-205 GIVEGDEYND
+205 GIVEGDEFND
-215 FSPKLSVTRAV
+215 FSPKLNVTRAV

-234 IAYMQAHGTSPDLPE
+234 IAYMQSHGTSPDLPA

-255 RQGTIDSVSESGST
+255 RQGIIASATETNGVIQLT
-269 ILLSLNSDLTGA
+269 LNSDLTGA
-281 AIGTVTLPD
+281 TIGTTTLPAN
-290 DVTIYENNMETTSS
+290 VKIYENNMETTSS
-304 ALKTG
+304 ALKNG
-309 RHARVCLDSSGAAF
+309 RHARVCLDSTGTAF
-323 AVRVSDEL
+323 AVRVSAEL
-331 EVFTAAVNG
+331 ETFTATVNG
-340 IEDGSVAVT
+340 IDGKNVAVT
-349 VDGEER
+349 VNGSGR
-355 VLTMDRFTQVQI
+355 LLTMDRFTQVQI
-367 GSKTTGDA
+367 GNKTTGDY
-375 SIVDENGNYTT
+375 SIVDTGANYTT

-432 FDGVTRTYTIPSEAT
+432 FDGVTRTYTIPSDAT

-491 VIKSVD
+491 VIRSVD
-497 SSDDTITIT
+497 SSDDTISIT

-603 TVERDDED
+603 VVERDDED

-618 VGDEVEITVRYGDVT
+618 VGDEVVFTVRYGDVT
-633 RIEAVTQNVNV
+633 RIEATTQNVNL

-654 KSGYTLELVLSDGE
+654 KTGYTLEMLLSDGE
-668 EVSYAVDSSVPVTQN
+668 RVSYTVDSTVSVTQN
-683 GDEVALSTLKP
+683 NKEVALSSLKP

-704 EQVVSIEIQ
+704 DQVVAIEIQ
-713 QAVNTANKVSGTIL
+713 QAVNTGNKVSGTIL
-727 YVDYDEDLIY
+727 YVDYAEDIIY
-737 LRAATD
+737 LRATTD
-743 TGGEEMVTVEVR
+743 TGGEEMVTVEVP
-755 SSTVL
+755 STAVIL
-760 LDVSTGEELA
+760 NASTGGTLI
-770 LGDLD
+770 LRDLD
-775 SGDVIEVN
+775 TGSVIEVN
-783 GAYSGTLFRATVIL
+783 GSYNGTIFRATVIL
-797 FQ
+797 RQ

>member
-1 MSTAPAGN
+1 MSTAPAD
-9 HLPLE
+9 HQMPME
-14 VLRMKMKRLLSCLL
+14 VSRMKVKRLLSGL
-28 SLALALSLAALPA
+28 LALVMVLTATILPA
-41 SASSATFPDIQSHWA
+41 SAATTFPDIQNHWA

-68 FQGYEDGNFKPE
+68 FKGYEDGNFKPE

-94 AVGLDS
+94 TIGLDS
-100 DTALDIATDYYTEV
+100 STTMDIATDYYDTV
-114 KDTLN
+114 KTTLN

-130 ICLATGILTSSDLK
+130 ICLATGILTTADLK

-177 LTSYPLP
+177 LTSYPLT
-184 FDDASSISGD
+184 FDDASSISAD
-194 AKPSVYLLHIY
+194 AKPSVYLLHVY
-205 GIVEGDEYND
+205 GIVEGDEFND
-215 FSPKLSVTRAV
+215 FSPKLNVTRAV

-255 RQGTIDSVSESGST
+255 RQGVISSVSTTNGV
-269 ILLSLNSDLTGA
+269 IQLSLNSDLTGA
-281 AIGTVTLPD
+281 AIGTVTLPAN
-290 DVTIYENNMETTSS
+290 VTIYENNMETTSS
-304 ALKTG
+304 ALKNG
-309 RHARVCLDSSGAAF
+309 RHARVCLDSSGTPF
-323 AVRVSDEL
+323 AVRVSGEL
-331 EVFTAAVNG
+331 ETFTATVNG
-340 IEDGSVAVT
+340 IDGKNVAVT
-349 VDGEER
+349 ADGTGR
-355 VLTMDRFTQVQI
+355 LLTMDRFTQVQI
-367 GSKTTGDA
+367 GTKTTGDY
-375 SIVDENGNYTT
+375 SIVESGANYTT

-397 VAIQFTGGTSTV
+397 VAIQFTGGTSTT
-409 EGILSDYTKAST
+409 EGIFADYTKSST
-421 SSASA
+421 SSANA

-432 FDGVTRTYTIPSEAT
+432 FDGVTRTYTIPSDAT
-447 ITVDGLVDSLSTTLK
+447 ITVDGLVDSLSSSLK
-462 NSYVVLRLLDEDAS
+462 DSYVILRLLDEDAS
-476 VQSASVDTKSNYVQG
+476 VQSVSVDTKSNYVQG

-497 SSDDTITIT
+497 SSDDTISIT
-506 RLSNDRNAT
+506 RLSNDRTAT

-524 TYDGKTTRLRDLD
+524 TYDGETTRLKDLD

-579 TITFVLTQK
+579 TITFVVTQK

-603 TVERDDED
+603 VVERDDED

-618 VGDEVEITVRYGDVT
+618 VGDEVEFTVRYGDVT
-633 RIEAVTQNVNV
+633 RIEATTQNVNL

-654 KSGYTLELVLSDGE
+654 KSGYTLEMLLSDGE
-668 EVSYAVDSSVPVTQN
+668 KVSYTVDSTISVTQN
-683 GDEVALSTLKP
+683 NKEVALSSLKP

-704 EQVVSIEIQ
+704 DQVVAIEIQ
-713 QAVNTANKVSGTIL
+713 QAVNSGNKVSGTIL
-727 YVDYDEDLIY
+727 VVDYAQDIIY
-737 LRAATD
+737 LRAVTD
-743 TGGEEMVTVEVR
+743 TGGEDIVTVSVP
-755 SSTVL
+755 SSAVIL
-760 LDVSTGEELA
+760 SASTGKSLV
-770 LGDLD
+770 LRDLD
-775 SGDVIEVN
+775 SGNIIEVN
-783 GAYSGTLFRATVIL
+783 GSYSGTIFEATVIL
-797 FQ
+797 RQ

>member
-1 MSTAPAGN
+1 
-9 HLPLE
+9 
-14 VLRMKMKRLLSCLL
+14 MKVKRLLSCLL
-28 SLALALSLAALPA
+28 SLVMVFSLTALPA
-41 SASSATFPDIQSHWA
+41 SAATTFPDIQTHWA
-56 KSYIEAMTAAGM
+56 KSYIEAMTTAGM
-68 FQGYEDGNFKPE
+68 FKGYEDGNFKPE

-94 AVGLDS
+94 AIGLDS
-100 DTALDIATDYYTEV
+100 STTMDIATDYYTEV
-114 KDTLN
+114 KTLLN

-130 ICLATGILTSSDLK
+130 VCLATGILTSSDLK

-153 DPIAKE
+153 DPIEKE

-164 LVRAMQLGPMAER
+164 LVRAMQLGPMADR
-177 LTSYPLP
+177 LTSYPLT
-184 FDDASSISGD
+184 FDDASSISAD
-194 AKPSVYLLHIY
+194 AKPSVYLLHVY
-205 GIVEGDEYND
+205 GIVEGDEFND
-215 FSPKLSVTRAV
+215 FSPKLNVTRAV

-234 IAYMQAHGTSPDLPE
+234 IAYMQSHGTSPDLPA

-255 RQGTIDSVSESGST
+255 RQGVIASATETNGVIQLT
-269 ILLSLNSDLTGA
+269 LNSDLTGA
-281 AIGTVTLPD
+281 TIGTTTLPAN
-290 DVTIYENNMETTSS
+290 VKIYENNMETTSS
-304 ALKTG
+304 ALKNG
-309 RHARVCLDSSGAAF
+309 RHARICLDSTGTAF
-323 AVRVSDEL
+323 AVRVSAEL
-331 EVFTAAVNG
+331 ETFTATVNG
-340 IEDGSVAVT
+340 IDGKNVAVT
-349 VDGEER
+349 VNGSGR
-355 VLTMDRFTQVQI
+355 LLTMDRFTQVQI
-367 GSKTTGDA
+367 GNKTTGDA
-375 SIVDENGNYTT
+375 SIVDSGANYTT

-409 EGILSDYTKAST
+409 EGILADYTKAST

-432 FDGVTRTYTIPSEAT
+432 FDGVTRTYTIPSDAT

-491 VIKSVD
+491 VIRSVD
-497 SSDDTITIT
+497 SSDDTISIT

-547 ESDDATMIQA
+547 ENDDATMIQA

-603 TVERDDED
+603 VVERDDED

-618 VGDEVEITVRYGDVT
+618 VGDEVVFTVRYGDVT
-633 RIEAVTQNVNV
+633 RIEATTQNVNL

-654 KSGYTLELVLSDGE
+654 KTGYTLEMLLSDGE
-668 EVSYAVDSSVPVTQN
+668 RVSYTVDSTVSVTQN
-683 GDEVALSTLKP
+683 NKEVALSSLKP

-704 EQVVSIEIQ
+704 DQVVAIEIQ
-713 QAVNTANKVSGTIL
+713 QAVNTGNKVSGTIL
-727 YVDYDEDLIY
+727 WVDYAQDLIY
-737 LRAATD
+737 LRATTD
-743 TGGEEMVTVEVR
+743 TGSEEMVTVEVPP
-755 SSTVL
+755 SAVIL
-760 LDVSTGEELA
+760 NASTGKSLV
-770 LGDLD
+770 LRDLD
-775 SGDVIEVN
+775 TGNVIEVN
-783 GAYSGTLFRATVIL
+783 GSYSGTIFEATIIL
-797 FQ
+797 RQ

>member
-1 MSTAPAGN
+1 MSTAPAD
-9 HLPLE
+9 HQMPME
-14 VLRMKMKRLLSCLL
+14 VSRMKVKRLLSGL
-28 SLALALSLAALPA
+28 LALVMVLTATILPA
-41 SASSATFPDIQSHWA
+41 SAATTFPDIQNHWA

-68 FQGYEDGNFKPE
+68 FKGYEDGNFKPE

-94 AVGLDS
+94 TVGLDS
-100 DTALDIATDYYTEV
+100 STTMDIATDYYDTV
-114 KDTLN
+114 KTTLN

-130 ICLATGILTSSDLK
+130 ICLATGILTTSDLK

-177 LTSYPLP
+177 LTSYPLT
-184 FDDASSISGD
+184 FDDASSISAD
-194 AKPSVYLLHIY
+194 AKPSVYLLHVY
-205 GIVEGDEYND
+205 GIVEGDEFND
-215 FSPKLSVTRAV
+215 FSPKLNVTRAV

-255 RQGTIDSVSESGST
+255 RQGVISSVSTTNGV
-269 ILLSLNSDLTGA
+269 IQLSLNSDLTGA
-281 AIGTVTLPD
+281 AIGTVTLPAN
-290 DVTIYENNMETTSS
+290 VKIYENNMETTSS
-304 ALKTG
+304 ALKNG
-309 RHARVCLDSSGAAF
+309 RHARVCLDSSGTPF
-323 AVRVSDEL
+323 AVRVSGEL
-331 EVFTAAVNG
+331 ETFTATVNG
-340 IEDGSVAVT
+340 IDGKNVAVT
-349 VDGEER
+349 ADGTGR
-355 VLTMDRFTQVQI
+355 LLTMDRFTQVQI
-367 GSKTTGDA
+367 GTKTTGDY
-375 SIVDENGNYTT
+375 SIVDSGANYTT
-386 AVCKLDDQGRL
+386 AVCKLDDQGHL

-421 SSASA
+421 SSANA

-432 FDGVTRTYTIPSEAT
+432 FDGVTRTYTIPSDAT
-447 ITVDGLVDSLSTTLK
+447 ITVDGLVDSLSSSLK
-462 NSYVVLRLLDEDAS
+462 DSYVILRLLDEDAS
-476 VQSASVDTKSNYVQG
+476 VQSVSVDTKSNYVQG

-497 SSDDTITIT
+497 SSDDTISIT
-506 RLSNDRNAT
+506 RLSNDRTAT

-524 TYDGKTTRLRDLD
+524 TYDGETTRLKDLD

-579 TITFVLTQK
+579 TITFVVTQK

-603 TVERDDED
+603 VVERDDED

-618 VGDEVEITVRYGDVT
+618 VGDEVEFTVRYGDVT
-633 RIEAVTQNVNV
+633 RIEATTQNVNL

-654 KSGYTLELVLSDGE
+654 KSGYTLEMLLSDGE
-668 EVSYAVDSSVPVTQN
+668 EVSYTVDNSVSVTQN
-683 GDEVALSTLKP
+683 NKEVALSSLKP

-704 EQVVSIEIQ
+704 DQVVAIELQ
-713 QAVNTANKVSGTIL
+713 QAVNTGNKVSGTIL
-727 YVDYDEDLIY
+727 YVDYSEDIIY
-737 LRAATD
+737 LRATTD
-743 TGGEEMVTVEVR
+743 TGSEEMVTVEVP
-755 SSTVL
+755 SSAVIL
-760 LDVSTGEELA
+760 NASTGGTLV
-770 LGDLD
+770 LRDLD
-775 SGDVIEVN
+775 TGDSIEVN
-783 GAYSGTLFRATVIL
+783 GAYSGTIFQATIIL
-797 FQ
+797 RQ

>member
-1 MSTAPAGN
+1 MSTAPAD
-9 HLPLE
+9 HQMPME
-14 VLRMKMKRLLSCLL
+14 VSRMKVKRLLSGL
-28 SLALALSLAALPA
+28 LALVMVLTATILPA
-41 SASSATFPDIQSHWA
+41 SAATTFPDIQNHWA

-68 FQGYEDGNFKPE
+68 FKGYEDGNFKPE

-94 AVGLDS
+94 TIGLDS
-100 DTALDIATDYYTEV
+100 STTMDIATDYYDTV
-114 KDTLN
+114 KTTLN

-130 ICLATGILTSSDLK
+130 ICLATGILTTADLK

-177 LTSYPLP
+177 LTSYPLT
-184 FDDASSISGD
+184 FDDASSISAD
-194 AKPSVYLLHIY
+194 AKPSVYLLHVY
-205 GIVEGDEYND
+205 GIVEGDEFND
-215 FSPKLSVTRAV
+215 FSPKLNVTRAV

-255 RQGTIDSVSESGST
+255 RQGVISSVSTTNGV
-269 ILLSLNSDLTGA
+269 IQLSLNSDLTGA
-281 AIGTVTLPD
+281 AIGTVTLPAN
-290 DVTIYENNMETTSS
+290 VTIYENNMETTSS
-304 ALKTG
+304 ALKNG
-309 RHARVCLDSSGAAF
+309 RHARVCLDSSGTPF
-323 AVRVSDEL
+323 AVRVSGEL
-331 EVFTAAVNG
+331 ETFTATVNG
-340 IEDGSVAVT
+340 IDGKNVAVT
-349 VDGEER
+349 VDGTGR
-355 VLTMDRFTQVQI
+355 LLTMDRFTQVQI
-367 GSKTTGDA
+367 GTKTTGDY
-375 SIVDENGNYTT
+375 SIVESGANYTT

-409 EGILSDYTKAST
+409 EGILADYTKAST

-491 VIKSVD
+491 VIRSVD
-497 SSDDTITIT
+497 SSDDTISIT

-579 TITFVLTQK
+579 TITFVVTQK

-603 TVERDDED
+603 VVERDDED

-618 VGDEVEITVRYGDVT
+618 VGDEVEFTVRYGDVT
-633 RIEAVTQNVNV
+633 RIEATTQNVNL

-654 KSGYTLELVLSDGE
+654 KSGYTLEMLLSDGE
-668 EVSYAVDSSVPVTQN
+668 EVSYTVDNSVSVTQN
-683 GDEVALSTLKP
+683 NKEVTLSSLKP

-704 EQVVSIEIQ
+704 DQVVAIEIQ
-713 QAVNTANKVSGTIL
+713 QAVNTGNKVSGTIL
-727 YVDYDEDLIY
+727 WVDYAQDLIY
-737 LRAATD
+737 LRATTD
-743 TGGEEMVTVEVR
+743 TGSEEMVTVEVP
-755 SSTVL
+755 SSAVIL
-760 LDVSTGEELA
+760 NASTGKSLV
-770 LGDLD
+770 LRDLD
-775 SGDVIEVN
+775 TGNVIEVN
-783 GAYSGTLFRATVIL
+783 GSYSGTIFEATIIL
-797 FQ
+797 RQ

>member
-1 MSTAPAGN
+1 
-9 HLPLE
+9 
-14 VLRMKMKRLLSCLL
+14 MKMKRLLSCLL

-100 DTALDIATDYYTEV
+100 DTALDIATDHYTEV
-114 KDTLN
+114 KNTLN

-234 IAYMQAHGTSPDLPE
+234 IAYMQAHGTSPDLPA

-255 RQGTIDSVSESGST
+255 RQGVIASATETNGVIQLT
-269 ILLSLNSDLTGA
+269 LNSDLTGA
-281 AIGTVTLPD
+281 TIGTTTLPAN
-290 DVTIYENNMETTSS
+290 VKIYENNMETTSS
-304 ALKTG
+304 ALKNG
-309 RHARVCLDSSGAAF
+309 RHARICLDSTGTAF
-323 AVRVSDEL
+323 AVRVSAEL
-331 EVFTAAVNG
+331 ETFTATVNG
-340 IEDGSVAVT
+340 IDGKNVAVT
-349 VDGEER
+349 VNGSGR
-355 VLTMDRFTQVQI
+355 LLTMDRFTQVQI
-367 GSKTTGDA
+367 GNKTTGDY
-375 SIVDENGNYTT
+375 SIVDTGANYTT

-432 FDGVTRTYTIPSEAT
+432 FDGVTRTYTIPSDAT
-447 ITVDGLVDSLSTTLK
+447 ITVNGLVDSLSTTLK

-491 VIKSVD
+491 VIRSVD
-497 SSDDTITIT
+497 SSDDTISIT

-588 DGTKVSFKVDLSDPP
+588 DGTKASFKVDLSDPP

-618 VGDEVEITVRYGDVT
+618 VGDEVVFTIRYGDVT
-633 RIEAVTQNVNV
+633 RIEATTQNVNL

-654 KSGYTLELVLSDGE
+654 KTGYTLEMLLSDGE
-668 EVSYAVDSSVPVTQN
+668 RVSYTVDSTVSVTQN
-683 GDEVALSTLKP
+683 NKEVALSSLKP

-704 EQVVSIEIQ
+704 DQVVAIEIQ
-713 QAVNTANKVSGTIL
+713 QAVNTGNKVSGTIL
-727 YVDYDEDLIY
+727 YVDYAEDIIY

-743 TGGEEMVTVEVR
+743 TGGEDIVTVSVP
-755 SSTVL
+755 SSAVIL
-760 LDVSTGEELA
+760 NASTGKSLV
-770 LGDLD
+770 LRDLD
-775 SGDVIEVN
+775 SGNIIEVN
-783 GAYSGTLFRATVIL
+783 GSYSGTIFQATVIL
-797 FQ
+797 RQ

>member
-1 MSTAPAGN
+1 
-9 HLPLE
+9 
-14 VLRMKMKRLLSCLL
+14 MKVKRLLSCLL
-28 SLALALSLAALPA
+28 SLVMVFSLTALPA
-41 SASSATFPDIQSHWA
+41 SAATTFPDIQTHWA
-56 KSYIEAMTAAGM
+56 KSYIEAMTTAGM
-68 FQGYEDGNFKPE
+68 FKGYEDGNFKPE

-94 AVGLDS
+94 AIGLDS
-100 DTALDIATDYYTEV
+100 STTMDIATDYYTEV
-114 KDTLN
+114 KTLLN

-130 ICLATGILTSSDLK
+130 VCLATGILTSSDLK

-153 DPIAKE
+153 DPIEKE

-164 LVRAMQLGPMAER
+164 LVRAMQLGPMADR
-177 LTSYPLP
+177 LTSYPLT
-184 FDDASSISGD
+184 FDDASSISAD
-194 AKPSVYLLHIY
+194 AKPSVYLLHVY
-205 GIVEGDEYND
+205 GIVEGDEFND
-215 FSPKLSVTRAV
+215 FSPKLNVTRAV

-255 RQGTIDSVSESGST
+255 RQGVIASTSEANGVIQLT
-269 ILLSLNSDLTGA
+269 LNSDLTGA
-281 AIGTVTLPD
+281 AIGTITLPAN
-290 DVTIYENNMETTSS
+290 VKIYENNMETTSS
-304 ALKTG
+304 ALKNG
-309 RHARVCLDSSGAAF
+309 RHARVCLDSTGTAF
-323 AVRVSDEL
+323 AVRVSAEL
-331 EVFTAAVNG
+331 ETFTATVNG
-340 IEDGSVAVT
+340 IDGKNVAVT
-349 VDGEER
+349 VNGSGR
-355 VLTMDRFTQVQI
+355 LLTMDRFTQVQI
-367 GSKTTGDA
+367 GNKTTGDY
-375 SIVDENGNYTT
+375 SIVDTGANYTT

-497 SSDDTITIT
+497 SSDDTISIT

-618 VGDEVEITVRYGDVT
+618 VGDEVVFTVRYGDVT
-633 RIEAVTQNVNV
+633 RIEATTQNVNL

-654 KSGYTLELVLSDGE
+654 KTGYTLEMLLSDGE
-668 EVSYAVDSSVPVTQN
+668 RVSYTVDSTVSVTQN
-683 GDEVALSTLKP
+683 NKEVALSSLKP

-704 EQVVSIEIQ
+704 DQVVAIEIQ
-713 QAVNTANKVSGTIL
+713 QAVNTGNKVSGTIL
-727 YVDYDEDLIY
+727 YVDYAEDLIY
-737 LRAATD
+737 LRATTD
-743 TGGEEMVTVEVR
+743 TGGEEMVTVEVP
-755 SSTVL
+755 STSVILNAATGGTLVL
-760 LDVSTGEELA
+760 R
-770 LGDLD
+770 DLD
-775 SGDVIEVN
+775 TGSVIEVN
-783 GAYSGTLFRATVIL
+783 GSYNGTLFRATVIL
-797 FQ
+797 RQ

>member
-1 MSTAPAGN
+1 
-9 HLPLE
+9 
-14 VLRMKMKRLLSCLL
+14 MKVKRLLSGL
-28 SLALALSLAALPA
+28 LALVMVLTATILPA
-41 SASSATFPDIQSHWA
+41 SAATTFPDIQNHWA

-68 FQGYEDGNFKPE
+68 FKGYEDGNFKPE

-94 AVGLDS
+94 TVGLDS
-100 DTALDIATDYYTEV
+100 STISDITTDYYDTV
-114 KDTLN
+114 KTTLN

-130 ICLATGILTSSDLK
+130 ICLATGILTTSDLK

-177 LTSYPLP
+177 LTSYPLT
-184 FDDASSISGD
+184 FDDASSISAD
-194 AKPSVYLLHIY
+194 AKPSVYLLHVY
-205 GIVEGDEYND
+205 GIVEGDEFNN
-215 FSPKLSVTRAV
+215 FSPKLNVTRAV

-255 RQGTIDSVSESGST
+255 RQGVISSVSETNGV
-269 ILLSLNSDLTGA
+269 IQLSLNSDLTGA
-281 AIGTVTLPD
+281 AIGTVTLPAN
-290 DVTIYENNMETTSS
+290 VTIYENNMETTSS
-304 ALKTG
+304 ALKNG
-309 RHARVCLDSSGAAF
+309 RHARVCLDSTGTPF
-323 AVRVSDEL
+323 AVRVSGEL
-331 EVFTAAVNG
+331 ETFTATVNG
-340 IEDGSVAVT
+340 IDGKNVAVT
-349 VDGEER
+349 ADGTGR
-355 VLTMDRFTQVQI
+355 LLTMDRFTQVQI
-367 GSKTTGDA
+367 GTKTTGDY
-375 SIVDENGNYTT
+375 SIVDSGANYTT

-421 SSASA
+421 SSANA

-432 FDGVTRTYTIPSEAT
+432 FDGVTRTYTIPSDAT
-447 ITVDGLVDSLSTTLK
+447 ITVDGLVDSLSSSLK
-462 NSYVVLRLLDEDAS
+462 DSYVILRLLDEDAS
-476 VQSASVDTKSNYVQG
+476 VQSVSVDTKSNYVQG

-497 SSDDTITIT
+497 SSDDTISIT
-506 RLSNDRNAT
+506 RLSNDRTAT

-524 TYDGKTTRLRDLD
+524 TYDGETTRLKDLD

-579 TITFVLTQK
+579 TITFVVTQK

-603 TVERDDED
+603 VVERDDED

-618 VGDEVEITVRYGDVT
+618 VGDEVEFTVRYGDVT
-633 RIEAVTQNVNV
+633 RIEATTQNVNL

-654 KSGYTLELVLSDGE
+654 KSGYTLEMLLSDGE
-668 EVSYAVDSSVPVTQN
+668 EVSYTVDNSVSVTQN
-683 GDEVALSTLKP
+683 NKEVALSSLKP

-704 EQVVSIEIQ
+704 DQVVAIEIQ
-713 QAVNTANKVSGTIL
+713 QAVNTGNKVSGTIL
-727 YVDYDEDLIY
+727 YVDYSEDIIY
-737 LRAATD
+737 LRATTD
-743 TGGEEMVTVEVR
+743 TGSEEMVTVEVP
-755 SSTVL
+755 SSAVIL
-760 LDVSTGEELA
+760 NASTGGTLV
-770 LGDLD
+770 LRDLD
-775 SGDVIEVN
+775 TGDSIEVN
-783 GAYSGTLFRATVIL
+783 GSYSGTIFEATIIL
-797 FQ
+797 RQ